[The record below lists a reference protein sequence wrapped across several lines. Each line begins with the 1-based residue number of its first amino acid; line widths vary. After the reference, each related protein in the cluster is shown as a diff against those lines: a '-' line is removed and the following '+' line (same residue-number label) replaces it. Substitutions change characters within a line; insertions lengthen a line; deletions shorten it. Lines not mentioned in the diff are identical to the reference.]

1 MNYSNTVIKPIL
13 PSKEELS
20 FLLHSLIDILLNEDE
35 GYRPWYKREVGS
47 LLEFSDSLPVII
59 IPDLHARFYFLLSLL
74 DYKIEGE
81 TISFLLEQ
89 EKIRLVFLGDGLHT
103 EAMQKERWIKAY
115 EAFLRGS
122 LTNPF
127 IEEEMAEGLSLM
139 TEVMRL
145 KITYP
150 ALVHFLKGNHENIL
164 NEESYGNRP
173 FRKIVMEG
181 EMVKAFML
189 SYYGKELTELYAS
202 FEFLLPLFV
211 IGEGF
216 LMSHAEPAKAYSK
229 KELIEAKK
237 HPSLIH
243 GLTWTKNDEVSGQ
256 AVIKLL
262 KKFQRAYPHAR
273 YYVGHRPVEERLA
286 YRAGGKLVQIHDAN
300 LNQFV
305 YLKPGELFDD
315 KKNILVIE

>member
-20 FLLHSLIDILLNEDE
+20 FLLHSVIDTLLNEDE
-35 GYRPWYKREVGS
+35 AYRPRYKGDVGS
-47 LLEFSDSLPVII
+47 LLEFKDSLPVII

-81 TISFLLEQ
+81 TVSFLLEQ

-103 EAMQKERWIKAY
+103 EALQKERWIKAY
-115 EAFLRGS
+115 DAFLQGS
-122 LTNPF
+122 IINPF

-145 KITYP
+145 KIAYP
-150 ALVHFLKGNHENIL
+150 TLVHFLKGNHENIL

-216 LMSHAEPAKAYSK
+216 LISHAEPARAYSK

-237 HPSLIH
+237 YPSVIH

-273 YYVGHRPVEERLA
+273 YFVGHRPVEEAVA

-300 LNQFV
+300 VNQFV